1 MMEVGKEHVSI
12 KAVVDVKKHSQ
23 KEKEETGG
31 KIWES

>member
-1 MMEVGKEHVSI
+1 VPI